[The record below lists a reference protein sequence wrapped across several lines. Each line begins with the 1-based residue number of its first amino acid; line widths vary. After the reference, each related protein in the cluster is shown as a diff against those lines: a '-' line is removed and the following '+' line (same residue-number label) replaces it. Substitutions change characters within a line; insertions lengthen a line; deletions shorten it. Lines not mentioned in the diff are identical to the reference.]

1 MTKQAMSARGIQAAD
16 TLWNEVANTNRILF
30 DACVGNA
37 KACADAKEFDGV
49 LRWCSV
55 AAWSASSKGWF
66 GELSSQKLE
75 VELLRAAQQLPV
87 PVVAHKN
94 RPRPRW
100 LHVFTEAYATL
111 GHTNLCRRWMQY
123 DADVVHDI
131 ILLDQKS
138 DAPKN
143 LIDTVKATG
152 GECMVLDPAT
162 SLLQRAA
169 DLRKYAWENAD
180 VVLLYTHPDEVL
192 GTVAFG
198 VAGGPPVVVVN
209 HADHVFWGGCS
220 VADLVLDIRMSG
232 HLWTKRLRG
241 IDRSVILPIPLL
253 ESDHHECPAP
263 AALQER
269 QALRRSLGIPEDA
282 IMLLTVGS
290 PAKYEAMPDL
300 DFVATA
306 QQIVRACDD
315 AYVVAIGPRDE
326 GVWKAARKA
335 TNGRILALDYQ
346 QDSTRFYRSADL
358 YVEGFPLGS
367 LTALLEAGETGLPCV
382 CGPSIPPFRSDSLS
396 LDECPQPKDVQD
408 YIRAVVSLVK
418 DSRARTQIGVKLQKA
433 IRSQHCGSGWMARLK
448 EIKGQIPASHRIYP
462 DFKPGA
468 AEAGMR
474 NWFLNFLH
482 SKEQA
487 PTMGT
492 RAEHVFVEAWRRTDS
507 RPQLDLRLWI
517 ELDQC
522 GQYGDSRNSLAEL
535 RDTTSLV
542 RLNRRIQSRG
552 DRNKLMSAVRD
563 AIRSGKPHL
572 ARKLIY
578 RCLLASPACL
588 VDANWIR
595 QFAKAHLGQW
605 LSLRLQKIF
614 SRQGRQFNGQQLAAN
629 H

>member
-1 MTKQAMSARGIQAAD
+1 MSTKAMSDKSNQAAD
-16 TLWNEVANTNRILF
+16 AAWNRIANINRVLF
-30 DACVGNA
+30 NACVLNA
-37 KACADAKEFDGV
+37 RNCGDVKNFEEV
-49 LRWCSV
+49 LQWFSV
-55 AAWSASSKGWF
+55 AAWSASGKGWF
-66 GELSSQKLE
+66 GELSSRELE
-75 VELLRAAQQLPV
+75 TELLRAAQQLPV
-87 PVVAHKN
+87 PVLT
-94 RPRPRW
+94 RSGRSRPRW
-100 LHVFTEAYATL
+100 LHVLSEAYATL
-111 GHTNLCRRWMQY
+111 GHTNLCRRWIQY
-123 DADVVHDI
+123 DPDVVHDV
-131 ILLDQKS
+131 ILVDQKS
-138 DAPKN
+138 EVPNN
-143 LIDTVKATG
+143 LVETVKAANG
-152 GECMVLDPAT
+152 QCVVLDPTT

-180 VVLLYTHPDEVL
+180 VVLLHTHPDEVL

-209 HADHVFWGGCS
+209 HADHVFWAGCG

-241 IDRSVILPIPLL
+241 IDRAVILPIPLL
-253 ESDHHECPAP
+253 ERDNHERPAP

-269 QALRRSLGIPEDA
+269 RALRRSLGIPEDA

-290 PAKYEAMPDL
+290 AAKYEAMPDL

-306 QQIVRACDD
+306 QQIVRACDN

-326 GVWKAARKA
+326 SVWKAARKA
-335 TNGRILALDYQ
+335 TNGRILALGYQ
-346 QDSTRFYRSADL
+346 QDSTLFCRSADL
-358 YVEGFPLGS
+358 YMEGFPLGS
-367 LTALLEAGETGLPCV
+367 LTALLEAGEAGLPCV
-382 CGPSIPPFRSDSLS
+382 CAPSIPPFRSDSLS

-408 YIRAVVSLVK
+408 YIRDVVSLAK
-418 DSRARTQIGVKLQKA
+418 DSRARTQISVKLQKA
-433 IRSQHCGSGWMARLK
+433 IRSQHCGAGWLAHLRKIK
-448 EIKGQIPASHRIYP
+448 EQIPASHRIYP
-462 DFKPGA
+462 DFKPGG
-468 AEAGMR
+468 AEVRMR

-482 SKEQA
+482 SKEPV

-492 RAEHVFVEAWRRTDS
+492 LAEYVFVEAWVRTDS
-507 RPQLDLRLWI
+507 RPQLDSRLWT

-535 RDTTSLV
+535 RDTISLV

-563 AIRSGKPHL
+563 AIRNGKPHL

-578 RCLLASPACL
+578 RCLLAGPACL

-595 QFAKAHLGQW
+595 QFAKAHLGQR

-614 SRQGRQFNGQQLAAN
+614 SRRGRRFNGQQPAAN
-629 H
+629 R